1 MSIITILPV
10 GSFVEVF
17 AGNFET
23 EQFRKLVS
31 ELVHIPVWVQIRNF
45 ALGFVDMIAQVLVDT
60 PVWELSCILVSQ
72 RVDKIVEGHF
82 GKPDEELVSTP
93 DVESARTENVQVKII
108 YHMQI

>member
-45 ALGFVDMIAQVLVDT
+45 ALGFVDMIA
-60 PVWELSCILVSQ
+60 
-72 RVDKIVEGHF
+72 
-82 GKPDEELVSTP
+82 
-93 DVESARTENVQVKII
+93 
-108 YHMQI
+108 